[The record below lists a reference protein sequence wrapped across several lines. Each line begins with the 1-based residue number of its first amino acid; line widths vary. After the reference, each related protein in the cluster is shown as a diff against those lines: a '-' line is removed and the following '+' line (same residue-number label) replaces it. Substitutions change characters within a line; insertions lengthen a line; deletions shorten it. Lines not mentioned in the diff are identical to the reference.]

1 MKNIIKHLVII
12 PFVFLFSSCCADAQ
26 KEQLNN
32 NSNSKILN
40 NPASIAIN
48 QSLVT
53 ARTEE
58 VLTNSAGGFLVKAFI
73 TTVEENPSYQSIAT
87 AGKSYYLI
95 PNFTLDESKK
105 VIVNDERNKRL
116 LSLSKSK
123 SGESFKAIISFEN
136 LNGWFIQDV
145 ISE

>member
-1 MKNIIKHLVII
+1 MKNIIKLLAIL
-12 PFVFLFSSCCADAQ
+12 PFVFLYSSCCADIQ

-32 NSNSKILN
+32 TSNSKTLT

-53 ARTEE
+53 ARIEE
-58 VLTNSAGGFLVKAFI
+58 VMTNSAGGFVIKAFI
-73 TTVEENPSYQSIAT
+73 TTVEENPSYQSIAV
-87 AGKSYYLI
+87 AGKSYHLI

-105 VIVNDERNKRL
+105 VIENDERNRRL

-123 SGESFKAIISFEN
+123 PGEKFKAIISFDN
-136 LNGWFIQDV
+136 LNGWFVQEV

>member
-26 KEQLNN
+26 KEQLGNTL
-32 NSNSKILN
+32 NSKILN
-40 NPASIAIN
+40 TPASIAIN

-58 VLTNSAGGFLVKAFI
+58 VLTNSSGGFVIKAFV

-87 AGKSYYLI
+87 AGKSYHLI

-123 SGESFKAIISFEN
+123 PGENFKAIISFEN
-136 LNGWFIQDV
+136 LNGWFIQEV